1 MQKGQASK
9 TAELVCMGR
18 ALAHGAVGVG
28 RFEDPTALQLL
39 SDEGRR
45 RVERIRGGGP
55 APNVRARFEQVYLQT
70 QAAVMVA
77 RTVAIDDAIR
87 AARLPQLVLL
97 GAGLDGRAWRMRE
110 LRPVSV
116 FEVDHPD
123 SQRDKRERAKKL
135 DPVAQDLRFVPVDF
149 ERDELDT
156 SLAAAGHAPD
166 LPTCWVWE
174 GVIMYLSRTDIEATL
189 AVLQR
194 RSAPGSRLIIVYHV
208 PALIL
213 AVVGLLLRRL
223 GEPLRS
229 SFEPHELSALLSR
242 YGFEV
247 TSDQDVSGIGHSFS
261 PEVGKLAARAKHLR
275 VAVAERR

>member
-9 TAELVCMGR
+9 TAELVCIGR
-18 ALAHGAVGVG
+18 AVAHGAVGVG

-45 RVERIRGGGP
+45 RVERIRDGRP
-55 APNVRARFEQVYLQT
+55 APNLMARFEQMYFRT

-87 AARLPQLVLL
+87 SAALPQLVLL

-135 DPVAQDLRFVPVDF
+135 DPVAEDVRFVPVDF
-149 ERDELDT
+149 ERDELDM

-174 GVIMYLSRTDIEATL
+174 GVIMYLSRADIEATL

-194 RSAPGSRLIIVYHV
+194 RSAPGSRLIVVYHV

-213 AVVGLLLRRL
+213 AVVGLVLRRV

-229 SFEPHELSALLSR
+229 SFEPPELSALLAR
-242 YGFEV
+242 YGFQV
-247 TSDQDVSGIGHSFS
+247 TSDHDVSSIGHSLS
-261 PEVGKLAARAKHLR
+261 PEVGKVAERAKHLR
-275 VAVAERR
+275 VAVADRV